1 MSDSHFFR
9 YIYVGVGGPII
20 GLLGSA
26 VFSEPNLKVASIALG
41 TLAALL
47 TCVVK
52 SIELYRK
59 LKNYK

>member
-9 YIYVGVGGPII
+9 YISVGVGGPII
-20 GLLGSA
+20 GLLGNEI
-26 VFSEPNLKVASIALG
+26 FSEPNLKAASLSLG
-41 TLAALL
+41 ALAALL

-59 LKNYK
+59 LKNDK